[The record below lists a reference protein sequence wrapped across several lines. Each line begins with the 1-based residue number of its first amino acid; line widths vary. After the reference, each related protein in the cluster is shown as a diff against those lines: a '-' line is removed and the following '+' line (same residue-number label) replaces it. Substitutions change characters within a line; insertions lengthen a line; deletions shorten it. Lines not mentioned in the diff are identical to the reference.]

1 MNATDYKLNMK
12 PSELVELKRQ
22 AVDQSIQTI
31 ENRVNALGLTEPSVT
46 QYGRSD
52 SEYEI
57 LVQLPDIDD
66 PARVKDLIGQVA
78 QLEIDEVKEGPFPS
92 QDAALAQK
100 GGVLPLNTKLA
111 FWPRGGEKGEWYLV
125 SRNPGDYR
133 PGSAQRAPVAG

>member
-1 MNATDYKLNMK
+1 VDATSYRLNLK
-12 PSELVELKRQ
+12 PSELLDIKNQ
-22 AVDQSIQTI
+22 AVQQSIQTI

-100 GGVLPLNTKLA
+100 GGI
-111 FWPRGGEKGEWYLV
+111 
-125 SRNPGDYR
+125 
-133 PGSAQRAPVAG
+133 